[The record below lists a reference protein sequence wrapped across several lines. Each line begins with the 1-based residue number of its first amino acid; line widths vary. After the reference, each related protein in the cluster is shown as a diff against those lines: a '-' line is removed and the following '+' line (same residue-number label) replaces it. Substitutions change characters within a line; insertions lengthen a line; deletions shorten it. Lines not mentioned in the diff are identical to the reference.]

1 MDGLTQ
7 PRDGFYAPYLY
18 TYLAIAGQRLRP
30 RPKIFGVFPRGSR
43 SESRDW
49 DDSSRQIALGLFRYQ
64 SASIPAY
71 RAYVELLGIEAA
83 RLTDWH
89 EIPPVPASAFKSHD
103 LSATPHGEEATI
115 FETSGTTISRPG
127 RVRLRTTRLYEI
139 SLLANARRHLLPDG
153 AKLPAI
159 VFGPHRE
166 EAPHSS
172 LWYMV
177 DHVVKKETKSGAWLV
192 RGGVPRWDLADE
204 ILSEAASSNQPVLL
218 LGTTLL
224 YMAYFER
231 LASMDRRFALP
242 PGSRAM
248 DTGGSKGLRTE
259 FNRPEVEAA
268 FADRLGIPS
277 THLVNEYGMAEMGSQ
292 FYDDNLAAAVERR
305 PREEGKRIP
314 PWVRT
319 RVLDPETLREVPD
332 GQQGILVHY
341 DLANLDTP
349 LAIQTEDIG
358 TRVGNRLMIAGRLP
372 AAEARGCSLAFEQF
386 VEAERRAGSPL
397 APGQVEGPPSGSAS

>member
-1 MDGLTQ
+1 MFQLDLQAVANLIFRFDGIGGVL
-7 PRDGFYAPYLY
+7 DFEGKFDELSVALFYRQY
-18 TYLAIAGQRLRP
+18 
-30 RPKIFGVFPRGSR
+30 SR
-43 SESRDW
+43 
-49 DDSSRQIALGLFRYQ
+49 
-64 SASIPAY
+64 IPAY
-71 RAYVELLGIEAA
+71 QAYVDHLGLDPTG
-83 RLTDWH
+83 LTKCW
-89 EIPPVPASAFKSHD
+89 EIPPVPASAFKTHD
-103 LSATPHGEEATI
+103 LSAATAGAEAAI
-115 FETSGTTISRPG
+115 FETSGTSISRPG
-127 RVRLRTTRLYEI
+127 RIRLGSTTLYDA
-139 SLLANARRHLLPDG
+139 SLLVNLTRHLLPDG

-177 DHVVKKETKSGAWLV
+177 DTVVKKEAKSGAWLV
-192 RGGVPRWDLADE
+192 RDGAPRWDLADE
-204 ILSEAASSNQPVLL
+204 ILSDAASSNQPVLL

-248 DTGGSKGLRTE
+248 DTGGAKGLRHE
-259 FNRPEVEAA
+259 FTRAEVEAA

-292 FYDDNLAAAVERR
+292 FYDDNLVAAVEGR
-305 PREEGKRIP
+305 PREAGKRIP

-358 TRVGNRLMIAGRLP
+358 TRVGDRLTIAGRLP

-386 VEAERRAGSPL
+386 VEAARRAGSSLPE
-397 APGQVEGPPSGSAS
+397 QVEKRSTGGRS

>member
-1 MDGLTQ
+1 MFQLDLEFVSNLIIRFDGIGGVL
-7 PRDGFYAPYLY
+7 DFEGNFDSFAVAMFYRQY
-18 TYLAIAGQRLRP
+18 
-30 RPKIFGVFPRGSR
+30 SR
-43 SESRDW
+43 
-49 DDSSRQIALGLFRYQ
+49 
-64 SASIPAY
+64 IPAY
-71 RAYVELLGIEAA
+71 RAYVDHLGLDPTGPTES
-83 RLTDWH
+83 RD
-89 EIPPVPASAFKSHD
+89 IPPVPASAFKTHD
-103 LSATPHGEEATI
+103 LSSAAPGAEAAI
-115 FETSGTTISRPG
+115 FETSGTSISRPG
-127 RVRLRTTRLYEI
+127 RIRLASTTLYDA
-139 SLLANARRHLLPDG
+139 SLLVNLKQHLLPDG

-177 DHVVKKETKSGAWLV
+177 DHVVKKEAKSGAWLV
-192 RGGVPRWDLADE
+192 RDGAPRWDLADE
-204 ILSEAASSNQPVLL
+204 ILSDAASSNQPVLL

-248 DTGGSKGLRTE
+248 DTGGAKGLRTE
-259 FNRPEVEAA
+259 FNRAEVETA

-292 FYDDNLAAAVERR
+292 FYDDNLLAMVEGR
-305 PREEGKRIP
+305 PREAGKRIP

-319 RVLDPETLREVPD
+319 RVLDPETLREVSD

-358 TRVGNRLMIAGRLP
+358 SRVGNRLTIAGRLP

-386 VEAERRAGSPL
+386 VEAERRSGSSL
-397 APGQVEGPPSGSAS
+397 APGQVDKPSTGDRS